1 MKIEENVS
9 LKPLHT
15 FKVEAKAKLFATFS
29 SVNDVKELCR
39 IAVEQFQPLLILGG
53 GSNILF
59 TKDFNGLVLKNE
71 YKGIEVINENEEYVD
86 VKVYGGESWH
96 GFVLYCLAHNYAGI
110 ENLSLIPGTVGAA
123 PIQNIGAYGV
133 ELKDVFLQ
141 LEAWHIHEKS
151 VVTFLLNDCS
161 FGYRESVFKKK
172 YKNEF
177 IILSLTVRLQKHP
190 VFHIEYGTIQQ
201 ELEKMNVQQLSIQA
215 IAQAVMNIRQSKL
228 PNPEEIGNAGSFFKN
243 PEVDSDFYNSLKQK
257 YTSMPGFAT
266 ATHHIK
272 IPAAWLIEQCNWK
285 GYREGDAGCYIKQ
298 PLILVNYG
306 NATGRQIFELS
317 EKIIDSVYQK
327 FQIVLEREVNIF

>member
-1 MKIEENVS
+1 MKIEENIS

-15 FKVEAKAKLFATFS
+15 FKVEAKAKLFARFS
-29 SVNDVKELCR
+29 SLNDVKELCH
-39 IAVEQFQPLLILGG
+39 IAVEQLQPLLVLGG
-53 GSNILF
+53 GSNVLF

-71 YKGIEVINENEEYVD
+71 YKGIEKISETEEYVD
-86 VKVYGGESWH
+86 IKVYSGENWH
-96 GFVLYCLAHNYAGI
+96 AFVLYCLAHNYAGV
-110 ENLSLIPGTVGAA
+110 ENLSLIPGTAGAA

-141 LEAWHIHEKS
+141 LEAWHIYEKLLVGFS
-151 VVTFLLNDCS
+151 LNDCE

-177 IILSLTVRLQKHP
+177 IILNLTVRLKKHP

-243 PEVDSDFYNSLKQK
+243 AEVDSDFYYSLKEK
-257 YTSMPGFAT
+257 YASIPGFET
-266 ATHHIK
+266 PTGRIK

-317 EKIIDSVYQK
+317 EKIINSVYQK
-327 FQIVLEREVNIF
+327 FQIVLEREVNVF